1 MRPYLILIALLSL
14 PLSAQTFDR
23 FSVHAA
29 GGKSLKTWHGQATIE
44 SLNIEIGRALNPR
57 TEIAFVF
64 APMYIRQPQSW
75 FGDQF
80 GDGDENVSAVS
91 GSLLMRR
98 RFRESSDRAALYLEA
113 STGPMWA
120 ERRVPAATS
129 RFNFISQFGAGVE
142 LWPQSRTPIVLGYRF
157 GHISNGGYAPRNPG
171 LNVSSLVIGTRFRSD
186 TSRRP

>member
-1 MRPYLILIALLSL
+1 MRKLVLIALFSVTA
-14 PLSAQTFDR
+14 SAQTFDR
-23 FSVHAA
+23 FSVHAS
-29 GGKSLKTWHGQATIE
+29 GGMSIKTWHGQAAIPA
-44 SLNIEIGRALNPR
+44 LNIEIGRALTPR
-57 TEIAFVF
+57 MELAFVF
-64 APMYIRQPQSW
+64 APMYIRQPRSW

-91 GSLLMRR
+91 GSLLVRH
-98 RFRESSDRAALYLEA
+98 RFREHSNRAAMYLEA

-129 RFNFISQFGAGVE
+129 RFNFISQFGAGFE
-142 LWPQSRTPIVLGYRF
+142 LRPQSRTPIVIGYRF

-171 LNVSSLVIGTRFRSD
+171 WNVSSLVIGTRFRTA

>member
-1 MRPYLILIALLSL
+1 MRRLLLLALFSVTA
-14 PLSAQTFDR
+14 SAQTFDR

-44 SLNIEIGRALNPR
+44 SLNIEMGRMWTPR
-57 TEIAFVF
+57 TEVALVV
-64 APMYIRQPQSW
+64 APMYIRQPRSW

-80 GDGDENVSAVS
+80 GDGDENVKALSA
-91 GSLLMRR
+91 SLLMRR
-98 RFRESSDRAALYLEA
+98 RFREQSDRAALYVEG

-129 RFNFISQFGAGVE
+129 RFNFITQFGAGLE
-142 LWPQSRTPIVLGYRF
+142 LWPQSRTPIVIGYRF

-171 LNVSSLVIGTRFRSD
+171 LNVSSLVIGTRFR
-186 TSRRP
+186 TGSR

>member
-1 MRPYLILIALLSL
+1 MQKLILIALLSVTA
-14 PLSAQTFDR
+14 SAQTFDR

-29 GGKSLKTWHGQATIE
+29 GGKSIKTWHGQATVQ
-44 SLNIEIGRALNPR
+44 SLNLEIGRAWTPR
-57 TEIAFVF
+57 TEVAFVF
-64 APMYIRQPQSW
+64 APMNIRQPRSW

-91 GSLLMRR
+91 GSLLVRH
-98 RFRESSDRAALYLEA
+98 RFRETSNRAAIYIEA

-142 LWPQSRTPIVLGYRF
+142 LWPQSRAPIVVGYRL

-171 LNVSSLVIGTRFRSD
+171 LNVSSLVIGTRFRSGM
-186 TSRRP
+186 TRLR

>member
-1 MRPYLILIALLSL
+1 MRKLVLIAFLSVTA
-14 PLSAQTFDR
+14 SAQTFDR

-29 GGKSLKTWHGQATIE
+29 GGKSIRTWHGQATVE
-44 SLNIEIGRALNPR
+44 SLNIEIGRALSPR
-57 TEIAFVF
+57 MEVAFVF
-64 APMYIRQPQSW
+64 APMYIRQPRSW

-80 GDGDENVSAVS
+80 GDGDENISAVS
-91 GSLLMRR
+91 GSLLLRR
-98 RFRESSDRAALYLEA
+98 RFRESADRAAIYVEA

-142 LWPQSRTPIVLGYRF
+142 LWPQSRAPIVLGYRF

-171 LNVSSLVIGTRFRSD
+171 LNVSSLVIGTRFRSAM
-186 TSRRP
+186 TRRR